1 MRAFT
6 TAPGTTLVL
15 ALAVQSCATAP
26 LPPLALAPDEPPR
39 GASRPRTTRSLGETF
54 GPITPRAIAQATEAR
69 GAWVS
74 SQPYGAVWLPA
85 APAGFTP
92 YLTHGGWTVT
102 DAGWFWQSTLPWG
115 DLTFHYGR
123 WIPWGARWAWV
134 PGTQFAPAWVDW
146 RAGNG
151 WVAWAPR
158 APQGAA
164 ATAPF
169 VYCPA
174 AGALNP
180 QVARA
185 VVQGAAASSLYPQT
199 VPVPERQG
207 YLGAVY
213 SPGPSGQGF
222 DDVTP
227 LVALGRAAPP
237 PLDASRCEA
246 PSLEGLSR
254 VSAPLDVA
262 EVPVAQGGTREVE
275 ALADARAPV
284 RIRAEDLGREG
295 AARVSV
301 VSVPYSV
308 RAELLRPR
316 QPAPRADVAPR
327 EELAVDEP
335 PPLPPPADRPVV
347 WWPGGGHRRGGARMG
362 APPRVAMSPVSPPLG
377 PPTAPLIGM
386 AAPPPP
392 PVGVAV
398 NTGGGAVGRGVVT
411 TPAPTTISAQP
422 VSFAR

>member
-6 TAPGTTLVL
+6 SSPGTTLLL
-15 ALAVQSCATAP
+15 ALAAQSCATAA
-26 LPPLALAPDEPPR
+26 PPALALAPDEPPR
-39 GASRPRTTRSLGETF
+39 GAPRPRTTISLGESF
-54 GPITPRAIAQATEAR
+54 GPITPRAIAQATEGR
-69 GAWVS
+69 GAWVAS
-74 SQPYGAVWLPA
+74 PAYGAVWLPA
-85 APAGFTP
+85 APAGFAP
-92 YLTHGGWTVT
+92 YVTHGGWTVT

-123 WIPWGARWAWV
+123 WIPWGASWAWV

-146 RAGNG
+146 RAGRG

-174 AGALNP
+174 TRALSP
-180 QVARA
+180 RVARA

-199 VPVPERQG
+199 VPVPPRQG

-213 SPGPSGQGF
+213 SPGPPGLGVDAVRPLASVGQ
-222 DDVTP
+222 
-227 LVALGRAAPP
+227 ASPP
-237 PLDASRCEA
+237 PVEVARLEG
-246 PSLEGLSR
+246 PSLEGETL

-262 EVPVAQGGTREVE
+262 EVPVAQVNPREVE
-275 ALADARAPV
+275 ALVDARSPV

-301 VSVPYSV
+301 VSVPYGA
-308 RAELLRPR
+308 RAELFRPR
-316 QPAPRADVAPR
+316 RPEPRAAPPPPPEALR
-327 EELAVDEP
+327 DDEP
-335 PPLPPPADRPVV
+335 PPLPPPADRPLA
-347 WWPGGGHRRGGARMG
+347 WWPRGRSRGGVRLG
-362 APPRVAMSPVSPPLG
+362 APPRVAMSPVSLPLG

-392 PVGVAV
+392 AGVVV
-398 NTGGGAVGRGVVT
+398 NTGGGVAGRGVAV
-411 TPAPTTISAQP
+411 TPAPTAFSAQP
-422 VSFAR
+422 LSSAR

>member
-6 TAPGTTLVL
+6 SSPGTTLLL
-15 ALAVQSCATAP
+15 ALAAQSCATAP
-26 LPPLALAPDEPPR
+26 PPSFALAPEEPPR
-39 GASRPRTTRSLGETF
+39 GALRPRRTRSLGETF
-54 GPITPRAIAQATEAR
+54 GPITPRAIAQATEGR

-74 SQPYGAVWLPA
+74 SQLYGAVWLPA
-85 APAGFTP
+85 APAGFSP

-123 WIPWGARWAWV
+123 WIPWGASWAWV

-174 AGALNP
+174 SSALNP
-180 QVARA
+180 RVARVA
-185 VVQGAAASSLYPQT
+185 VQGAASSSLYPQT
-199 VPVPERQG
+199 VPVPARPG
-207 YLGAVY
+207 YRGAVY
-213 SPGPSGQGF
+213 SPGPSGQGW
-222 DDVTP
+222 DEVTP

-237 PLDASRCEA
+237 PLDTSRCEA
-246 PSLEGLSR
+246 PSLEGLTR
-254 VSAPLDVA
+254 VAPPLEVA
-262 EVPVAQGGTREVE
+262 EVPAAQGDTREPE
-275 ALADARAPV
+275 ALADARSPV

-301 VSVPYSV
+301 VSVPYGA
-308 RAELLRPR
+308 RAELFRAR
-316 QPAPRADVAPR
+316 RPAPPAAPPPR
-327 EELAVDEP
+327 EALRDDEP
-335 PPLPPPADRPVV
+335 PPLPPPADRPLA
-347 WWPGGGHRRGGARMG
+347 WWPGGGYRGGVRAG
-362 APPRVAMSPVSPPLG
+362 APPRVAMSPVSLPMG

-398 NTGGGAVGRGVVT
+398 NTGGGVAGRGVVMA
-411 TPAPTTISAQP
+411 PAPTSISAQP
-422 VSFAR
+422 VSLAR